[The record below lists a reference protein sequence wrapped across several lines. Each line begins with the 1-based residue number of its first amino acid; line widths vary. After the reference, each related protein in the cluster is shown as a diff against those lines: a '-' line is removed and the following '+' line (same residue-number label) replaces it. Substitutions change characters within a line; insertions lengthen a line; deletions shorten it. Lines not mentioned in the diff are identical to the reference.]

1 MPSGRTDPWSVVGAG
16 SRWRGHPR
24 HRLVSGL
31 RGLNGSLV
39 VTVVFLLAGT
49 GMAEAQGGPPLQVQ
63 GRQDLTFGDLLGGL
77 PRHIPPTDPANAA
90 QFRIQGRGNTEMILS
105 FILPTGL
112 TGPGGASL
120 PLSFGPI
127 DGGLSYS
134 GNVTDQLP
142 FDPRSPLLIVLPPG
156 GGAQRA
162 HIFLG
167 GTATPPG
174 QAPLGAYSGSIVL
187 TLATVTN

>member
-1 MPSGRTDPWSVVGAG
+1 MPPGRTDPRSVVGDR
-16 SRWRGHPR
+16 SRRRGHPR
-24 HRLVSGL
+24 RRLVSGL
-31 RGLNGSLV
+31 RGLNGALAFAAV
-39 VTVVFLLAGT
+39 LLLAGA

-77 PRHIPPTDPANAA
+77 PRYIPPTDPANAA
-90 QFRIQGRGNTEMILS
+90 QFRVQGRGATEMILS
-105 FILPTGL
+105 FILPNGL
-112 TGPGGASL
+112 TGPGGANL
-120 PLSFGPI
+120 PLSFGPT

-134 GNVTDQLP
+134 GNVTDQIP
-142 FDPRSPLLIVLPPG
+142 FDPLSPLLIVLPPG

-174 QAPLGAYSGSIVL
+174 QSPLGAYSGSIVL